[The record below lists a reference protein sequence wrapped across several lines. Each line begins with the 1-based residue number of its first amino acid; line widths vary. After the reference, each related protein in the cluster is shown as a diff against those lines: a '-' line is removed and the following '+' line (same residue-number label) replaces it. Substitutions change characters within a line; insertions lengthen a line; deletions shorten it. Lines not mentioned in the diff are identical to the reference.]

1 MFVTTI
7 ITKITNMSCLLLPVR
22 EIPKIGYEKQAD
34 AEAKYQQLLPVK
46 SVVQRRPLPTYE
58 LFCFGG
64 TKCIYAQRTQFW
76 KSVPI
81 RSISHMTISP
91 ITGSGVWKTIKW
103 KEARVMVGTT
113 QIGHKVYVLGGYH
126 ELIGNNRVRNYKK
139 PLNVMEVFD
148 CVQRRWDV
156 LAPCPAGISSP
167 AMAALDG
174 YIYVTAGAGT
184 YRALRQTWRYC
195 LATDQWSSLSP
206 MPVENGVQT
215 LPTMVALDGKLYLVG
230 DQETKR
236 LTHKYCPA
244 TDQWSAI
251 AKCRYRHRMCSAV
264 AHGGEI
270 YVLSTAGF
278 EKYNPARNRWR
289 KLKSLSE
296 HIRGARMENDFA
308 GQLVVVGDRLL
319 VLGACLNNQQ
329 VCSRI
334 VMEYEV
340 ENNQWIR
347 HEDMNIARSLHGAH
361 FIG

>member
-1 MFVTTI
+1 
-7 ITKITNMSCLLLPVR
+7 MSCLLLPVR
-22 EIPKIGYEKQAD
+22 EFLKVEFDKETVD
-34 AEAKYQQLLPVK
+34 AESKYQQILPVQ

-64 TKCIYAQRTQFW
+64 TKYIYVKR
-76 KSVPI
+76 KSVPL

-91 ITGSGVWKTIKW
+91 LTGSGVWKTIKW
-103 KEARVMVGTT
+103 EQARVMAGTT
-113 QIGHKVYVLGGYH
+113 QIGHKVYVLGGYD
-126 ELIGNNRVRNYKK
+126 ELLGNVRVRNYKK

-174 YIYVTAGAGT
+174 YIYVTAGT
-184 YRALRQTWRYC
+184 STDLPLRQTWRYC

-206 MPVENGVQT
+206 MPVQNGIQT
-215 LPTMVALDGKLYLVG
+215 LPTMVELDGKLYLVG

-251 AKCRYRHRMCSAV
+251 AKCRYRHRSCSAV
-264 AHGGEI
+264 AHDGEI
-270 YVLSTAGF
+270 YVLSPAGF
-278 EKYNPARNRWR
+278 EKYNPERNRWR
-289 KLKSLSE
+289 ILKPLSK
-296 HIRGARMENDFA
+296 HVRGARMGNDFA

-319 VLGACLNNQQ
+319 VLGACLNDQEA
-329 VCSRI
+329 CSKT
-334 VMEYEV
+334 VMEYV
-340 ENNQWIR
+340 IWNNRWIR
-347 HEDMNIARSLHGAH
+347 HQDMNIARSSHSAYFVCH
-361 FIG
+361 